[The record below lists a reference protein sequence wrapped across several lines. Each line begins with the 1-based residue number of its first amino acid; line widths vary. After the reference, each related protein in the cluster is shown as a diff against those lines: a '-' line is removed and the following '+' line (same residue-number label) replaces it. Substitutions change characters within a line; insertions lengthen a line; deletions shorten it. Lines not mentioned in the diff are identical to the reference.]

1 MNLTRVMVAFLVVVA
16 ALALMAHLST
26 TGLEY
31 SRYNFE
37 WTGTSAFFSLAE
49 RQGARDLSSYADL
62 AGRNDTLLLVLVPG
76 GPFSP
81 DEIASVAAFLAGNNT
96 VFIADET
103 GEARELLAAL
113 GSTISVTPGN
123 LSSVDREFRDPRS
136 VIVHPDGED
145 PLTSN
150 VTTVVLNR
158 PGAVEGGETLLSTSL
173 FSWMDD
179 DGDEKIGAGEEFSS
193 YGVLAR
199 ERIGNGTLYVLSD
212 PGVFANGMLR
222 ARLSGENTLF
232 IDNVLGLCD
241 TVLIDLSH
249 SRTAGAGPVLA
260 LSNRLKTSMVFK
272 MSVLIGSVLI
282 IALAFYRRWGEENGN
297 NTD

>member
-1 MNLTRVMVAFLVVVA
+1 MNPTRVMVAFLVVVA

-31 SRYNFE
+31 SRYNWE
-37 WTGTSAFFSLAE
+37 WTGTSGFFSLAE
-49 RQGARDLSSYADL
+49 RHGARDISSYSDL
-62 AGRNDTLLLVLVPG
+62 AGRNDTLLLVLVPE

-81 DEIASVAAFLAGNNT
+81 DEIVSLSAFLAGNNT
-96 VFIADET
+96 VFISDET
-103 GEARELLAAL
+103 GESGELLAAL
-113 GSTISVTPGN
+113 GSTISVIPGN

-136 VIVHPDGED
+136 VIVHPAGED
-145 PLTSN
+145 PITAN
-150 VTTVVLNR
+150 VTTLVLNR
-158 PGAVEGGETLLSTSL
+158 PGAVAGGETLLATSL

-179 DGDEKIGAGEEFSS
+179 DGDGKIGAGEEFSS

-199 ERIGNGTLYVLSD
+199 ERVGNGTLYVLSD

-222 ARLSGENTLF
+222 ARLSGENALF
-232 IDNVLGLCD
+232 LDHVLGLRP
-241 TVLIDLSH
+241 TVLIDQVH

-272 MSVLIGSVLI
+272 ISVLILSVTI
-282 IALAFYRRWGEENGN
+282 VALAFYRRWGEKNGN
-297 NTD
+297 SDN